1 MVRAPGFDGPDV
13 RDPVSTQRRW
23 FGADMQAFPHHY
35 RVTSSAEPG
44 GDVVLA
50 SAGLADLHSQP
61 PLEFDGPGDRWSP
74 ETLLVG
80 SMADCFV
87 LTFRAIARA
96 SALRWLSLR
105 CQVEGSLE
113 REGGVSRFTRFT
125 ILAELTVPAGVNADL
140 AERCLHKAEQGCL
153 ISNSLS
159 GRRELEA
166 RVTVTAEAAHD
177 FTKTL

>member
-1 MVRAPGFDGPDV
+1 MK
-13 RDPVSTQRRW
+13 S
-23 FGADMQAFPHHY
+23 FPHRY
-35 RVTSSAEPG
+35 QVESIAQSV

-61 PLEFDGPGDRWSP
+61 PPEFDGPGGYWSP

-80 SMADCFV
+80 AMADCFV

-96 SALRWLSLR
+96 SSLHWLSLR
-105 CQVEGSLE
+105 CRVEGLLE
-113 REGGVSRFTRFT
+113 REQGNSRFTRFT
-125 ILAELTVPAGVNADL
+125 IRAELIVPAGANAEL

-159 GRRELEA
+159 GRRELEV
-166 RVTVTAEAAHD
+166 RVAFATATAG
-177 FTKTL
+177 